1 MRDLT
6 GKHDSF
12 KCHFGVLRV
21 MQSHNPMKN
30 LNLLLKYFVLAL
42 PIYTLKQKFGII
54 KRYLVDEWVR

>member
-30 LNLLLKYFVLAL
+30 LKLTVKILRVGTTNIYLETKVWNNKKVLS
-42 PIYTLKQKFGII
+42 
-54 KRYLVDEWVR
+54 

>member
-12 KCHFGVLRV
+12 KCHFGVFRV

-30 LNLLLKYFVLAL
+30 LKLTVKILRVGTTNIYFETKVWNNKKVLS
-42 PIYTLKQKFGII
+42 
-54 KRYLVDEWVR
+54 R

>member
-6 GKHDSF
+6 GKYDSF

-30 LNLLLKYFVLAL
+30 LKLTVKILRVGTTNIYLETKVWNNKKVLS
-42 PIYTLKQKFGII
+42 
-54 KRYLVDEWVR
+54 R

>member
-30 LNLLLKYFVLAL
+30 LKLTVKILRVGTTNIYLETKVWNNKKVLS
-42 PIYTLKQKFGII
+42 
-54 KRYLVDEWVR
+54 R

>member
-30 LNLLLKYFVLAL
+30 LKLTVKILRVGTTNIYLETNVWNNKKVLS
-42 PIYTLKQKFGII
+42 
-54 KRYLVDEWVR
+54 R

>member
-30 LNLLLKYFVLAL
+30 LKLTVKILRVGTTNIYLETKVWKNKKVLS
-42 PIYTLKQKFGII
+42 
-54 KRYLVDEWVR
+54 R

>member
-6 GKHDSF
+6 GKYDSF

-30 LNLLLKYFVLAL
+30 LKLTVKILRVGTTSIYLETKVWNNKKVLS
-42 PIYTLKQKFGII
+42 
-54 KRYLVDEWVR
+54 R

>member
-12 KCHFGVLRV
+12 KCHFGVFRV

-30 LNLLLKYFVLAL
+30 LKLTVKILRVGTTNIYLETKVWNNKKVLS
-42 PIYTLKQKFGII
+42 
-54 KRYLVDEWVR
+54 R

>member
-30 LNLLLKYFVLAL
+30 LKLTVKILRVGTTNIYLETKVWNNKKVLNS
-42 PIYTLKQKFGII
+42 
-54 KRYLVDEWVR
+54 R

>member
-12 KCHFGVLRV
+12 KCHFGVFRV

-30 LNLLLKYFVLAL
+30 LKLTVKILRVGTTNIYLETKFWNNKKVLS
-42 PIYTLKQKFGII
+42 
-54 KRYLVDEWVR
+54 R

>member
-21 MQSHNPMKN
+21 MQSYNPMKN
-30 LNLLLKYFVLAL
+30 LKLTVKILRVGTTNIYLETKVWNNKKVLS
-42 PIYTLKQKFGII
+42 
-54 KRYLVDEWVR
+54 R

>member
-12 KCHFGVLRV
+12 KCHFGVFRV

-30 LNLLLKYFVLAL
+30 LKLTVKILRVGTTNIYLETKVWKNKKVLS
-42 PIYTLKQKFGII
+42 
-54 KRYLVDEWVR
+54 R

>member
-12 KCHFGVLRV
+12 KRHFGVFRV

-30 LNLLLKYFVLAL
+30 LKLTVKILRVGTTNIYLETKVWNNKKVLS
-42 PIYTLKQKFGII
+42 
-54 KRYLVDEWVR
+54 R

>member
-12 KCHFGVLRV
+12 KCYFGVLRV

-30 LNLLLKYFVLAL
+30 LKLTVKILRVGTTNIYLETKVWNNKKVLS
-42 PIYTLKQKFGII
+42 
-54 KRYLVDEWVR
+54 R

>member
-30 LNLLLKYFVLAL
+30 LKLTVKILRVGTTNI
-42 PIYTLKQKFGII
+42 P
-54 KRYLVDEWVR
+54 